1 MSMKALAIT
10 AFGGPEALH
19 PVELAGPVAEGNE
32 VVIDVETVAVNRLDL
47 AALRGRGPGAT
58 ATLPLVPGIDP
69 AGTVRQVGEDVE
81 GLDVGER
88 VVAKP
93 NIACFECG
101 HCLAG
106 EPWACTR
113 QKIVG
118 VHRPGGLATS
128 VSIPARNAVL
138 IPGGV
143 SFAEAS
149 ASVHSFPVALRM
161 IKQAG
166 GVSAGQR
173 ALVLGAAGSVGAC
186 AIQLCRF
193 YGAAVTGIVSSA
205 DKAAYVQRLGARA
218 VDRTSRDLEA
228 ALEEGTEDG
237 YDLIIDT
244 AGEPD
249 VTLPA
254 LRGLGWRGSYVTCG
268 SHGGGQIEVD
278 LGSLYR
284 NRQRIIGSSASGYD
298 DVAEIFALLAE
309 SRLQA
314 PIHEIRPVGEARE
327 AYGDLASRKNIG
339 KIVLEHR

>member
-1 MSMKALAIT
+1 MKALAIT
-10 AFGGPEALH
+10 AFGGPEALQS
-19 PVELAGPVAEGNE
+19 VELADPAAEGNE

-47 AALRGRGPGAT
+47 AALWGRGPGAT
-58 ATLPLVPGIDP
+58 ASLPLVPGIDP

-81 GLDVGER
+81 GLEVGKR

-93 NIACFECG
+93 NIACFECP

-113 QKIVG
+113 QKIIG
-118 VHRPGGLATS
+118 LHRLGGLATS
-128 VSIPARNAVL
+128 VSIPARNAVR
-138 IPGGV
+138 IPDDV
-143 SFAEAS
+143 TSAEAS

-193 YGAAVTGIVSSA
+193 YGATVTGVVSGA
-205 DKAAYVQRLGARA
+205 HKAAYVQGFGAEA

-228 ALEEGTEDG
+228 ALAEAAGDG
-237 YDLIIDT
+237 YDLIVDT
-244 AGEPD
+244 AGDSD
-249 VTLPA
+249 VTMPA
-254 LRGLGWRGSYVTCG
+254 LRHLGWRGSYVTCG

-284 NRQRIIGSSASGYD
+284 KRQRIIGSSASGYD
-298 DVAEIFALLAE
+298 DVAEIFALLGE
-309 SRLQA
+309 QRLQA

-327 AYGDLASRKNIG
+327 AYGELASRKNIG

>member
-1 MSMKALAIT
+1 MKALAIT
-10 AFGGPEALH
+10 AFGGPEALE
-19 PVELAGPVAEGNE
+19 PIELADPVAKANE

-47 AALRGRGPGAT
+47 AALWGRGPGAT
-58 ATLPLVPGIDP
+58 ASLPLVPGIDP
-69 AGTVRQVGEDVE
+69 AGTVRQVGEDVK
-81 GLDVGER
+81 GLEVGER

-93 NIACFECG
+93 NIACFECI

-113 QKIVG
+113 QTIVG

-128 VSIPARNAVL
+128 VSVPARNAVV
-138 IPGGV
+138 IPESV

-149 ASVHSFPVALRM
+149 ASVHSFPVALHM
-161 IKQAG
+161 INQAG
-166 GVSAGQR
+166 GISAGR
-173 ALVLGAAGSVGAC
+173 RSLVLGAAGSVGAS
-186 AIQLCRF
+186 AVQLCRF
-193 YGAAVTGIVSSA
+193 YGAKVTGIVSGAEKA
-205 DKAAYVQRLGARA
+205 DYVQGLGARA
-218 VDRTSRDLEA
+218 VDRTTQDLDA
-228 ALEEGTEDG
+228 ALEEGAESG
-237 YDLIIDT
+237 YDLIVDT

-249 VTLPA
+249 VTMPA
-254 LRGLGWRGSYVTCG
+254 LRRLAWRGSYVTCG

-298 DVAEIFALLAE
+298 DVAEIFGLLAE
-309 SRLQA
+309 RRLHA
-314 PIHEIRPVGEARE
+314 PIHEIRTVGEARE